1 MLCITSLRVG
11 ISVSAFWKKFWIIP
25 VAFSCAFG
33 IALVDRGAGLRT
45 YWQLRTEV
53 RDAQM
58 RIAALEQENE
68 ALRREAKLLETDSF
82 TIEQA
87 IREDLGLARPGE
99 VVVKLPGEE
108 KFPFLDAS
116 SVEAESSEPNA
127 RTTTP

>member
-1 MLCITSLRVG
+1 MLRSTRLRLE
-11 ISVSAFWKKFWIIP
+11 ISVSTFWKNFWIVP
-25 VAFSCAFG
+25 VAFSCVLG
-33 IALVDRGAGLRT
+33 IALVDRGSGLRM

-53 RDAQM
+53 HDAQA

-68 ALRREAKLLETDSF
+68 ALRREAELLETDSF

-108 KFPFLDAS
+108 KFPFLDGS
-116 SVEAESSEPNA
+116 SVEPESAEPNA